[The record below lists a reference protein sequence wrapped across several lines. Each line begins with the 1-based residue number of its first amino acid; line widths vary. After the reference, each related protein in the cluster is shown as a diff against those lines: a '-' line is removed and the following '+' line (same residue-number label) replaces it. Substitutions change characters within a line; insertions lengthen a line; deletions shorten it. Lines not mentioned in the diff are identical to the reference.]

1 METYVEI
8 RDFDEVRAVQNRL
21 LMAYENN
28 LSKHAPAE
36 IVTKT
41 RMVWNSIPTQLS
53 RENKKIVTKTRMVWN
68 SIPTQL
74 SRENKKFVYGLVRE
88 GAMSRLNKRILLE
101 GDRLFEEFKGALT
114 EQYVLQ
120 QLIVH
125 EENDIFYWS
134 AERGTGEIDFLV
146 QMDDKIGP
154 IEVKAEE
161 NLQEKRL
168 RIFVQKYNMKYA
180 VRTSMSDY
188 REQEWMVNFPLY
200 YIGNLNQYYQDTKYS

>member
-1 METYVEI
+1 MPEAVETYVKT
-8 RDFDEVRAVQNRL
+8 RNFDEVRTVQNRL

-53 RENKKIVTKTRMVWN
+53 RENKKFVW
-68 SIPTQL
+68 
-74 SRENKKFVYGLVRE
+74 
-88 GAMSRLNKRILLE
+88 
-101 GDRLFEEFKGALT
+101 ALT

-134 AERGTGEIDFLV
+134 AERGTGKIDFLV

-154 IEVKAEE
+154 IKVKAEE
-161 NLQEKRL
+161 NLQAKRL

-200 YIGNLNQYYQDTKYS
+200 YIGNLNQYYQDRKYS

>member
-1 METYVEI
+1 ME
-8 RDFDEVRAVQNRL
+8 FDSHAVIQRVLDIGL
-21 LMAYENN
+21 L
-28 LSKHAPAE
+28 
-36 IVTKT
+36 
-41 RMVWNSIPTQLS
+41 
-53 RENKKIVTKTRMVWN
+53 
-68 SIPTQL
+68 
-74 SRENKKFVYGLVRE
+74 

-146 QMDDKIGP
+146 QMDDKIVP

-161 NLQEKRL
+161 NLQAKSL
-168 RIFVQKYNMKYA
+168 RIFVQKYDMKYA

-188 REQEWMVNFPLY
+188 REQEWMVNFSLY
-200 YIGNLNQYYQDTKYS
+200 YVGNLNQYYQDADCK

>member
-1 METYVEI
+1 
-8 RDFDEVRAVQNRL
+8 
-21 LMAYENN
+21 
-28 LSKHAPAE
+28 
-36 IVTKT
+36 
-41 RMVWNSIPTQLS
+41 
-53 RENKKIVTKTRMVWN
+53 
-68 SIPTQL
+68 
-74 SRENKKFVYGLVRE
+74 
-88 GAMSRLNKRILLE
+88 MSRLNKRILLE
-101 GDRLFEEFKGALT
+101 GDRLFEEVKGALT

-134 AERGTGEIDFLV
+134 AERGTGKIDFLV

-154 IEVKAEE
+154 IKVKAEE

-200 YIGNLNQYYQDTKYS
+200 YIGNLNQYYQDTKYR

>member
-1 METYVEI
+1 METYVKT
-8 RDFDEVRAVQNRL
+8 RDLDEVRAVQNRL
-21 LMAYENN
+21 LMAYEND

-53 RENKKIVTKTRMVWN
+53 RENKM
-68 SIPTQL
+68 
-74 SRENKKFVYGLVRE
+74 FVLDIGLL

-101 GDRLFEEFKGALT
+101 KDRLFEEFKGALT

-146 QMDDKIGP
+146 QMDDKIVP

-161 NLQEKRL
+161 NLQAKSL
-168 RIFVQKYNMKYA
+168 RIFVQKYDMKYA

-200 YIGNLNQYYQDTKYS
+200 YVGKLNQYYQDADCK